1 MTEYTLFP
9 IKKNDVDWPLY
20 RMVTCFLKYRYG
32 INEIPYD
39 DLFESLCDDKKR
51 EHREIEYL
59 FVFPSEELTLAYT
72 EDILDQDAIILKYF
86 FPIDWSD
93 VYLDSDGDDD
103 SMIEIVPME
112 YFYQE
117 GNGSL
122 ELQHAQTEIP
132 SKMPCI
138 RYNGDSF
145 MVALGRVLAFL
156 HDRNLTA
163 TPWFERLQTVK
174 LMFEGQANEL
184 HILHNAGLFD
194 HATLWSWLN
203 DQGISRDDV
212 EVIKALYV
220 SELKKYAMFVL
231 NELDWDTG
239 TTVGEHDFEER
250 KNRFKSFDAEQ
261 LEKNK
266 TERNRRQRLM
276 SERQQQ
282 NRPPKTPKKIP
293 KPTPKPLGG
302 IQFETR
308 ITYPKSQRPRTD
320 TTIAP
325 DKKLLLRNALIMI
338 AVAIVSIVLYIVIG
352 PMTGIDPEKAGE
364 IHWGT
369 AALVLMVAMRL
380 TIISNG
386 YKHHHTIRFRCFS
399 LALCVVLAVL
409 FYFTGLWFMRAIRF
423 LAPPTQTFLII
434 LSIGLTSILLA
445 TINRHCVTTE
455 IEARPYSIWIITA
468 VAALIGNFLAVVYA

>member
-1 MTEYTLFP
+1 MTEYTLFQ
-9 IKKNDVDWPLY
+9 IRKTDVDWPLY
-20 RMVTCFLKYRYG
+20 WMVTGFLKYQYG
-32 INEIPYD
+32 IDGIPYN
-39 DLFESLCDDKKR
+39 DLFENLRYDKEKEDR
-51 EHREIEYL
+51 KHLYF
-59 FVFPSEELTLAYT
+59 FVFPSEELTVGYT
-72 EDILDQDAIILKYF
+72 EDILDQEAVILKYF

-93 VYLDSDGDDD
+93 IYILDDD
-103 SMIEIVPME
+103 DESTTEIVPME
-112 YFYQE
+112 FFYQE
-117 GNGSL
+117 GNRSQV
-122 ELQHAQTEIP
+122 LQHAQTDIPSEIP
-132 SKMPCI
+132 II

-145 MVALGRVLAFL
+145 LEALDKVLAFL
-156 HDRNLTA
+156 QDGHLTA
-163 TPWFERLQTVK
+163 TPWFERLRMVK
-174 LMFEGQANEL
+174 RMFDGQANEL

-194 HATLWSWLN
+194 HATLWAWLKH
-203 DQGISRDDV
+203 QGVSRDDIDR
-212 EVIKALYV
+212 IKTLYV
-220 SELKKYAMFVL
+220 SELKRFAMFVL
-231 NELDWDTG
+231 NELNWQWG
-239 TTVGEHDFEER
+239 TSVREHEREER
-250 KNRFKSFDAEQ
+250 RLLFSSFEPEQ
-261 LEKNK
+261 LEKNEA
-266 TERNRRQRLM
+266 ERNRRLQLM
-276 SERQQQ
+276 TERQQQ

-338 AVAIVSIVLYIVIG
+338 AVAIVSTVLYIVIG

>member
-1 MTEYTLFP
+1 MTEYTLFQ
-9 IKKNDVDWPLY
+9 IRKTDVDWPLY
-20 RMVTCFLKYRYG
+20 WMVTGFLKYQYG
-32 INEIPYD
+32 IDGIPYN
-39 DLFESLCDDKKR
+39 DLFENLRYDKEKEDR
-51 EHREIEYL
+51 KHLYF
-59 FVFPSEELTLAYT
+59 FVFPSEELTVGYT
-72 EDILDQDAIILKYF
+72 EDILDQEAVILKYF
-86 FPIDWSD
+86 FPIDLSD
-93 VYLDSDGDDD
+93 IYILDDESTT
-103 SMIEIVPME
+103 EIVPME
-112 YFYQE
+112 FFYQE
-117 GNGSL
+117 GNRSQV
-122 ELQHAQTEIP
+122 LQHAQTDIPSEIP
-132 SKMPCI
+132 II

-145 MVALGRVLAFL
+145 LEALDKVLAFL
-156 HDRNLTA
+156 QDGHLTA
-163 TPWFERLQTVK
+163 TPWFERLRMVK
-174 LMFEGQANEL
+174 RMFDGQANEL

-194 HATLWSWLN
+194 HATLWAWLKH
-203 DQGISRDDV
+203 QGVSRDDIDR
-212 EVIKALYV
+212 IKTLYV
-220 SELKKYAMFVL
+220 SELKRFAMFVL
-231 NELDWDTG
+231 NELNWQWG
-239 TTVGEHDFEER
+239 TKVSEHEFEER
-250 KNRFKSFDAEQ
+250 KYTYKPFGDKQ
-261 LEKNK
+261 LEKNEA
-266 TERNRRQRLM
+266 ERNRRLQM
-276 SERQQQ
+276 MAERQQQ

-445 TINRHCVTTE
+445 TINRHCVPDE
-455 IEARPYSIWIITA
+455 RRARFYSIWIITA